1 MYLLF
6 VILLFHITKEL
17 TARDIYISDEA
28 TKSLKEWLD
37 FKYRQN
43 TNISSLTA
51 LTFQI
56 LIISCVDL
64 YPYVD

>member
-6 VILLFHITKEL
+6 VISYFFISQKI

-43 TNISSLTA
+43 TNISSLA
-51 LTFQI
+51 PLTFQI